1 MLRALGILGTPDNPD
16 QYVSV
21 GKVPLTPI
29 TPTRARPNPDRRAR
43 MSNGKKPLI
52 GSGHRL
58 SHTPTKNEI
67 VVGPSTTSLQIT
79 PRRSQRLVDKNV
91 LPPTPE
97 SLPSR
102 SPRSSLTP
110 KRARNR
116 NPTSVGV
123 IRRTKRKTVVLDAP
137 VLIDP
142 ELAGPI
148 GKIHL
153 IQGE

>member
-1 MLRALGILGTPDNPD
+1 MLRALGSLGTPDTPD

-21 GKVPLTPI
+21 GEVPLTPS
-29 TPTRARPNPDRRAR
+29 TPTPARLRPDRRAR
-43 MSNGKKPLI
+43 VSDSNNSLI

-58 SHTPTKNEI
+58 SHTPIKDET
-67 VVGPSTTSLQIT
+67 VAGPSTTSLQAT
-79 PRRSQRLVDKNV
+79 PRRSQRLVDRNV

-97 SLPSR
+97 SLPSL
-102 SPRSSLTP
+102 SPRSSSTP
-110 KRARNR
+110 IRARNR
-116 NPTSVGV
+116 NPTPVGL
-123 IRRTKRKTVVLDAP
+123 IKRTKRKTVVLDGP

-153 IQGE
+153 VQGE